1 MAEYLSVADFAV
13 AAGVTKQAV
22 YRRMDTNLKEYVRVE
37 NGKKFVST
45 EAIPLF
51 HVEPTLNN
59 VEQRFEQSEEQR
71 SNNVEQAVDPRDS
84 EIDRLLSLLE
94 ASQAEN
100 RALNERL
107 MTLSLE
113 IAAMGK
119 SAQVIAAQTSGVPM
133 LNNVDQSVNND
144 EQQPVEII
152 DQSVEQE
159 KTNRLPGW
167 LKWLVNRYEA

>member
-1 MAEYLSVADFAV
+1 
-13 AAGVTKQAV
+13 
-22 YRRMDTNLKEYVRVE
+22 
-37 NGKKFVST
+37 
-45 EAIPLF
+45 
-51 HVEPTLNN
+51 
-59 VEQRFEQSEEQR
+59 VEQRFEQPEEQR

-133 LNNVDQSVNND
+133 LNNVDQSANND

-152 DQSVEQE
+152 DQSVEKE